1 MQQVYRKVV
10 SKLKSFTLPG
20 FDGQPLFEILYFL
33 IKGFG
38 KSALTVRASSIS
50 YNMFLALIPALIFFF
65 SALAYMPIPDF
76 THELLKLLKEVMPT
90 NAYITV
96 RSTIVDI
103 IQNKRAG
110 LLSIGFVSTLYFA
123 TNGMTALITAFNATE
138 LTYDNRN
145 WFQRRLIAFVLLI
158 IFSLFIIVAISLLIF
173 SRSFFNFLIEQGFLQ
188 PGIIYFLLV
197 VAKWLIVMA
206 SFFFSISFLYYFA
219 PARKSKFRIFS
230 AGSTTAT
237 ILVLLI
243 SLGFSYYVNHFGQ
256 YNKVY
261 GSLGTLIVI
270 MLWMYFNSLALLI
283 GYEINWTIRH
293 AKSMK
298 LQEALTE

>member
-1 MQQVYRKVV
+1 MESVFRKAL
-10 SKLKSFTLPG
+10 SKLKTFTLLG
-20 FDGQPLFEILYFL
+20 FDGQPLWEVFYFL

-65 SALAYMPIPDF
+65 SALAYLPIPDF
-76 THELLKLLKEVMPT
+76 THELLKLLKGIMPT

-110 LLSIGFVSTLYFA
+110 LVSFGFVSTLYFA
-123 TNGMTALITAFNATE
+123 TNGMNALITAFNATE

-158 IFSLFIIVAISLLIF
+158 IFSLFIIVAVSLLIF
-173 SRSFFNFLIEQGFLQ
+173 SRSFFHFLIEQNFLR
-188 PGIIYFLLV
+188 PGIIYFILIL
-197 VAKWLIVMA
+197 AKWLIVLA

-219 PARKSKFRIFS
+219 PARKSKFRIIS

-243 SLGFSYYVNHFGQ
+243 SMGFSYYVNHFGQ

-261 GSLGTLIVI
+261 GSLGTLIVL

-283 GYEINWTIRH
+283 GYEMNWTIRH
-293 AKSMK
+293 TKNKK

>member
-1 MQQVYRKVV
+1 MKAFFAKFLSRIK
-10 SKLKSFTLPG
+10 KITLPG
-20 FDGQPLFEILYFL
+20 FDGQPLWEVIYFL
-33 IKGFG
+33 VKGFG

-65 SALAYMPIPDF
+65 SALAYLPIPDF
-76 THELLKLLKEVMPT
+76 SHELLKLLKEIMPD

-103 IQNKRAG
+103 IQHKRAG
-110 LLSIGFVSTLYFA
+110 LLSFGFISTLYFA
-123 TNGMTALITAFNATE
+123 TNGMNALITAFNATE

-145 WFQRRLIAFVLLI
+145 WFQRRLIAFILLI
-158 IFSLFIIVAISLLIF
+158 IFSLFIILAVTLLVF
-173 SRSFFNFLIEQGFLQ
+173 SRSFFNFLIEQDFLK
-188 PGIIYFLLV
+188 PGIIYFILV
-197 VAKWLIVMA
+197 LAKWLIVLA

-219 PARKSKFRIFS
+219 PARKSKFRIIS
-230 AGSTTAT
+230 VGSTTAT

-243 SLGFSYYVNHFGQ
+243 SMGFSYYVNHFGQ

-261 GSLGTLIVI
+261 GSLGTLIVL

-283 GYEINWTIRH
+283 GYEMNWTIRH
-293 AKSMK
+293 TKNKK